1 MQLIL
6 CDLFISLGIFVIVFF
21 LSPFNILLGFSLL
34 HSAFSAAHT
43 YHFRSLHQEP
53 MPSMQMARL
62 EPLMNKIDSSG
73 RQMEMGILVPVSSD
87 IVSQPMG
94 TSNEH
99 VGLLRAVPGES
110 RSQGMPLSTMQSGRV
125 EAQANNPGMHQIH
138 YPNQQSM
145 QMGRLPNSAGP
156 QQQQQPATPKRK
168 APTELSSSSSFNKRA
183 VQMGNR
189 PWLQQV
195 PNASNRGSP
204 HMHMQSSSIASRT
217 QHSAASSKRKTQF
230 DSTSGKASTPRSV
243 NSKSQN
249 TQIKQSSKVQ
259 TESSESVR
267 SKMRE
272 SLAAALALVSQQGKP
287 QIPNNNTPTDGAT
300 NTQGKLENNSQC
312 SGSTPTS
319 INGPLEQSI
328 SQSVSSSFAEADSVG
343 RVETEHMQ
351 NTSFKEDFPEKYKD
365 YEAGS
370 TNASNSESILTSMQ
384 VLNCDKQDF
393 QSCYTLTTDDVPF
406 SDSFFMKDD
415 LLQGNG
421 LSWVLSDM
429 VDVGNQKESQTN
441 IEQRSEPEETCQGC
455 KVEVPLPEL
464 LASKI
469 EAELFKL
476 FGGVNKKY
484 KEKGR
489 SLLFNLKDRNN
500 PELRERVMF
509 GQIPPEQLCSMTAE
523 ELASK
528 ELSEWRIAKAEELA
542 QMVVLPNSDVDFRRL
557 VKKTHKGEFQVEVE
571 HEDNVSV
578 EEVSGGTTSVA
589 RSQTEK
595 KDVEGTSSKPD
606 VNIDAEKRNLQKDDT
621 FSITI
626 SSTDGTD
633 PMQGLMT
640 DDALKDPDFLP
651 PIVSLDEFMESLHS
665 EPPFENLESG
675 KVTPALDKDD
685 LGVGFKSKSS
695 DLTSNEQAVVTP
707 DKFQSTRVNSDA
719 EKEKKAD
726 AESGTISSDTG
737 YSGSQADMKSTDGRT
752 KERSIE
758 NVKPAPSDTEFKGN
772 QSHAEGRYGNDNKY
786 MKDAVPTKGECLWEG
801 MLQPNI
807 STTQSVISF
816 YKSGEKTAAKDWP
829 GFLEIKGRVRLDAFE
844 KFLQDLRFTRSR
856 AIMVSHFLSKEL
868 DEQSTLREVAD
879 SYISDERVGF
889 AEPVLGVELY
899 FCPPH
904 KKTVEMLSN
913 ILPKEQ
919 IEAVN
924 SIDNG
929 LIGIIV
935 WRKTNITSISP
946 TTATHHKHS
955 SKRQQYFSRRQ
966 QDINVNANST
976 HKAVPPTD
984 LKTIEN
990 ENDDDDDVPPGFG
1003 PPAARV
1009 EDDLPEFNF
1018 SSSSIPPHLAQK
1030 PKELSN
1036 MVTSHSVNPA
1046 PPPARPVEQ
1055 MRELVYKYGQNKP
1068 SAPSVNWQDKFGG
1081 TIQPWND
1088 DDDDIPEWQPQTSQN
1103 QFLPQQTM
1111 HNFHLR
1117 PHIMNQ
1123 SLPGSQQQ
1131 PIMTPQYLQPPV
1143 NVTHTQRNFDPQWVP
1158 SSQASNLPP
1167 RGGPPYGAPSQGTT
1181 WPQNVSRSR
1190 GF

>member
-1 MQLIL
+1 MSNNLV
-6 CDLFISLGIFVIVFF
+6 S
-21 LSPFNILLGFSLL
+21 
-34 HSAFSAAHT
+34 
-43 YHFRSLHQEP
+43 EP

-94 TSNEH
+94 SSNEH

-110 RSQGMPLSTMQSGRV
+110 RFQGMPLSTMQSGRV
-125 EAQANNPGMHQIH
+125 EAQPSNPGMHQILSA
-138 YPNQQSM
+138 NRQSM

-156 QQQQQPATPKRK
+156 QQQQQPTTPKRK
-168 APTELSSSSSFNKRA
+168 APTELSSSSSFNKRVA
-183 VQMGNR
+183 QMGNR

-195 PNASNRGSP
+195 PNASNRGSLQ
-204 HMHMQSSSIASRT
+204 MQSPSNASRT
-217 QHSAASSKRKTQF
+217 QHSAASSKRKTQL
-230 DSTSGKASTPRSV
+230 DSTSGKAGTPRSV

-249 TQIKQSSKVQ
+249 SQIKQSSKAQ

-287 QIPNNNTPTDGAT
+287 QIPNNNRPTDDAT

-319 INGPLEQSI
+319 INAPLEQSI
-328 SQSVSSSFAEADSVG
+328 SQSVNSSFAEVDSVG

-351 NTSFKEDFPEKYKD
+351 STSFKEDFPEKYKD

-370 TNASNSESILTSMQ
+370 TNASNNESILTSMQ

-429 VDVGNQKESQTN
+429 VDVGNQRESQTN
-441 IEQRSEPEETCQGC
+441 IEQRSEPEEKGEGC
-455 KVEVPLPEL
+455 REEAPLPEL

-528 ELSEWRIAKAEELA
+528 ELSQWRIAKAEELA

-571 HEDNVSV
+571 HEDNVSI
-578 EEVSGGTTSVA
+578 EEVSGGTNSVA
-589 RSQTEK
+589 RSQTAK
-595 KDVEGTSSKPD
+595 RDVEGTSSKPD
-606 VNIDAEKRNLQKDDT
+606 VNSDAEKRNLQKDDT

-665 EPPFENLESG
+665 EPPFENLPLETG

-685 LGVGFKSKSS
+685 SGVGSKSKSS
-695 DLTSNEQAVVTP
+695 DLTPNEQAVVTP
-707 DKFQSTRVNSDA
+707 EKFPSTRVTSDA

-726 AESGTISSDTG
+726 AESGTISSDTAG
-737 YSGSQADMKSTDGRT
+737 YSGSQADMKSTDDRT
-752 KERSIE
+752 KEMSID
-758 NVKPAPSDTEFKGN
+758 NAKPAPSDTDFKGN

-816 YKSGEKTAAKDWP
+816 YK
-829 GFLEIKGRVRLDAFE
+829 R
-844 KFLQDLRFTRSR
+844 
-856 AIMVSHFLSKEL
+856 
-868 DEQSTLREVAD
+868 
-879 SYISDERVGF
+879 
-889 AEPVLGVELY
+889 
-899 FCPPH
+899 
-904 KKTVEMLSN
+904 
-913 ILPKEQ
+913 
-919 IEAVN
+919 
-924 SIDNG
+924 
-929 LIGIIV
+929 
-935 WRKTNITSISP
+935 
-946 TTATHHKHS
+946 
-955 SKRQQYFSRRQ
+955 
-966 QDINVNANST
+966 
-976 HKAVPPTD
+976 
-984 LKTIEN
+984 
-990 ENDDDDDVPPGFG
+990 
-1003 PPAARV
+1003 
-1009 EDDLPEFNF
+1009 
-1018 SSSSIPPHLAQK
+1018 
-1030 PKELSN
+1030 
-1036 MVTSHSVNPA
+1036 
-1046 PPPARPVEQ
+1046 
-1055 MRELVYKYGQNKP
+1055 
-1068 SAPSVNWQDKFGG
+1068 
-1081 TIQPWND
+1081 
-1088 DDDDIPEWQPQTSQN
+1088 
-1103 QFLPQQTM
+1103 
-1111 HNFHLR
+1111 
-1117 PHIMNQ
+1117 
-1123 SLPGSQQQ
+1123 
-1131 PIMTPQYLQPPV
+1131 
-1143 NVTHTQRNFDPQWVP
+1143 
-1158 SSQASNLPP
+1158 
-1167 RGGPPYGAPSQGTT
+1167 
-1181 WPQNVSRSR
+1181 
-1190 GF
+1190 